1 MGPGLSGHVRA
12 AVCTLAKFVKLI
24 SKDFLSFIFEANI
37 AHYKKLL
44 ACETDTRKI
53 DMIDKLLAE
62 EEAKF
67 ADCQ

>member
-1 MGPGLSGHVRA
+1 M
-12 AVCTLAKFVKLI
+12 KLI